1 MDYNTSGSSQATIK
15 ESNLSLVIKTIH
27 GHGVCSRAQ
36 LARET
41 GLGQSSITKIV
52 NILIEWGMVQEVG
65 IMPDALS
72 SDAGAGR
79 KPTGIT
85 LVCQKYT
92 FMAMRI
98 NRNYIKAAI
107 YDIAGKCYCQ
117 QEKIISAS
125 QGAQFAAE
133 ELNRLGEEL
142 LSSCTCNRPMAIGVA
157 LPGPFDARHG
167 RITLMSGFPG
177 WESID
182 LKNMLE
188 NCFSLPVFLEHDATC
203 GALAEWWFGRYNRRE
218 NMLFIAADRGIGA
231 GIIANGNVYR
241 GQLGSAGEI
250 GHMSIHFNGPR
261 CECGNR
267 GCLELYAST
276 KTLVEIYEQAVFES
290 GINSPLPPPVTAE
303 LIYEAV
309 RSRDSVACNCY
320 SKIVRFLA
328 FGLVGIINTLNPDT
342 VVFGDHIIDGGDLFL
357 QVIRE
362 TLQKHLL
369 KEVYDNL
376 TLCTSSFP
384 DPMLFG
390 ASALAFD
397 KLLMQPSDNFR
408 NTELDTNIATQT

>member
-1 MDYNTSGSSQATIK
+1 MDNNSSGSSQATIK
-15 ESNLSLVIKTIH
+15 ESNLALIIKTIH
-27 GHGVCSRAQ
+27 RHSVCSRAQ

-65 IMPDALS
+65 ILSEALS
-72 SDAGAGR
+72 IDTGAGR

-92 FMAMRI
+92 FMAMRV
-98 NRNYIKAAI
+98 NRNYVKAAI
-107 YDIAGKCYCQ
+107 YDIAGTCYCQ
-117 QEKIISAS
+117 LERAISAS
-125 QGAQFAAE
+125 QGAQFAVE
-133 ELNRLGEEL
+133 ELIKLGKEL
-142 LSSCTCNRPMAIGVA
+142 ISSCTCNMPMAIGVA

-188 NCFSLPVFLEHDATC
+188 NSFSLPVFLEHDANC
-203 GALAEWWFGRYNRRE
+203 GALAEWWFGRYSRRE

-231 GIIANGNVYR
+231 GIIANGNIYR

-250 GHMSIHFNGPR
+250 GHLSIHFNGAR

-276 KTLVEIYEQAVFES
+276 KTLVETYEQAVFEE
-290 GINSPLPPPVTAE
+290 GKDCPLPSPVTAE

-309 RSRDSVACNCY
+309 RNGDNTACACY
-320 SKIVRFLA
+320 SKIVRLLA

-357 QVIRE
+357 LVIRE

-376 TLCTSSFP
+376 TLCTSSFT

-397 KLLMQPSDNFR
+397 KLLMQPSYNFR
-408 NTELDTNIATQT
+408 NAELDTIIATQT